1 MTATPLPCP
10 HLRIRPSGQLTSKRA
25 AVVAHLL
32 GLGGAFAAIVGLIPG
47 VTTLV
52 RMLAD

>member
-10 HLRIRPSGQLTSKRA
+10 HLRIRPSGQLISKRA

-32 GLGGAFAAIVGLIPG
+32 GLGAGFTAIIGLIPG

-52 RMLAD
+52 RMLID